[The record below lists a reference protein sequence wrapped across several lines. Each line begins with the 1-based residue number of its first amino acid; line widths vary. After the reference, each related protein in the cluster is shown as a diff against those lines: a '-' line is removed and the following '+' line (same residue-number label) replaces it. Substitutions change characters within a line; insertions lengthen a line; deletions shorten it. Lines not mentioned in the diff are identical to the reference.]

1 MTVSLMFLWL
11 HLISIKTVV
20 NAKDYVMLRD
30 VTDPQLSAL
39 YNEIFMNFYNESED
53 TFTYQ
58 NQS

>member
-1 MTVSLMFLWL
+1 
-11 HLISIKTVV
+11 
-20 NAKDYVMLRD
+20 MLRD